1 MLELDLPRDAVVIK
15 SAFAATGV
23 RIGAVM
29 TPADGVAKMGT
40 EIAGEDWLAKPAKTA
55 VATAVFAADEE
66 AAAAGAPAPRL
77 PLVFFSASRCC
88 PCRYQIC
95 DVLRRFFKIWL
106 RDGAVVAGADRAGI
120 WRRYSSW

>member
-55 VATAVFAADEE
+55 VATAAFAADEE
-66 AAAAGAPAPRL
+66 AAAAAAAAAATR
-77 PLVFFSASRCC
+77 
-88 PCRYQIC
+88 
-95 DVLRRFFKIWL
+95 
-106 RDGAVVAGADRAGI
+106 
-120 WRRYSSW
+120 